1 MWETAGHFVSIL
13 KKQKVDRNEVRLG
26 KLKLTS
32 SYPLPSV
39 KLCLLAT
46 AFQRAPIPKL
56 SSSIQAYKP
65 IFAFHI

>member
-1 MWETAGHFVSIL
+1 MWEAVGHFVSIL
-13 KKQKVDRNEVRLG
+13 NKQKVDRNEVRLG

-46 AFQRAPIPKL
+46 AFQRAPIPKFKY
-56 SSSIQAYKP
+56 SSI
-65 IFAFHI
+65 